1 MELNM
6 SDSIKENCVKLVGLI
21 NQLESCLNKL
31 NKLQATALSK
41 LQVSPIFGFSK
52 VSNAI
57 ESMAKERG
65 DFCTHWDEGDNTVI
79 IEKKNHTN
87 YLITLNPGK
96 TLFKVDRYLPDFNFT
111 EVEILKTGPWIERFE
126 RFVENKVKEVESLMD
141 TKKRMEHDN
150 KFGEVDF

>member
-1 MELNM
+1 MPRFFAF
-6 SDSIKENCVKLVGLI
+6 C
-21 NQLESCLNKL
+21 
-31 NKLQATALSK
+31 SK

-52 VSNAI
+52 ASNAI

-96 TLFKVDRYLPDFNFT
+96 TLFKVDRYLPDFNFSYFIT
-111 EVEILKTGPWIERFE
+111 KFPSVFDSFATYWLK
-126 RFVENKVKEVESLMD
+126 V
-141 TKKRMEHDN
+141 
-150 KFGEVDF
+150 

>member
-1 MELNM
+1 M

-31 NKLQATALSK
+31 SK

-52 VSNAI
+52 ASNAI

-126 RFVENKVKEVESLMD
+126 KFVENKVKEVDSLIGLCC
-141 TKKRMEHDN
+141 TN
-150 KFGEVDF
+150 S